1 MTSGDVLLEA
11 QETIISCLGN
21 IIDNSVFPPHCESK
35 EYSITVENGVI
46 LIPTKYKSNGERLF
60 VEVHLTLASM

>member
-1 MTSGDVLLEA
+1 MTSGDILLEA
-11 QETIISCLGN
+11 QETIISCLG
-21 IIDNSVFPPHCESK
+21 IVEDNSVFPPHCETN
-35 EYSITVENGVI
+35 EYSITVENGAI